1 MRIAKY
7 GRRRKIINDTKW
19 LTRFMINVR
28 SPCWSSSSGVGG
40 NGRFGGPPAPCG
52 GTALFVSS
60 DRTLKPGLYENSGLI
75 KSNQQK
81 TKHKKRTNERT
92 YETKQ

>member
-1 MRIAKY
+1 MGCAKW
-7 GRRRKIINDTKW
+7 TV

-40 NGRFGGPPAPCG
+40 NGRFGGPPAPCE

-60 DRTLKPGLYENSGLI
+60 ERTLKPGLYENSGLI
-75 KSNQQK
+75 KSNQ
-81 TKHKKRTNERT
+81 TNKKRTNVRN
-92 YETKQ
+92 ETKQQVRK